1 MIGRIKVNKQSIK
14 IFVFMALLI
23 GISLSQNVPAGISEV
38 SAFPVVPYTVVNW
51 NYTGKPMS
59 PIKVNEGQIAVGNNW
74 TYVCNLKAGAK
85 YHIYF
90 YGQWIDSTPLVDKT
104 DYDIYVYNPFGQ
116 LESMHTE
123 SAGLPEHLG
132 TAVNEPFFIPDYSGN
147 YSILVKND
155 GKESKGAKGGTLMII
170 EHLECNQWY
179 EVHMQGKDTD
189 NDPAVDTYWAY
200 EFTTTSGHVEVPV
213 VVPDSP
219 ESILDMYEAQ
229 LYLMANPSEGTGTIL
244 NGVPLPWEPGL
255 YGNATSSGSATYGGY
270 RLDAEGFYH
279 ANASASCEYYGQ
291 DMLVNYSSGL
301 AYNPSRL
308 LLYHLALI
316 AEEGE
321 GTIRFMFKTDFN
333 SPTLNITN
341 PIDRASSDEDVD
353 VTASAVDNESGLES
367 VTLNYTV
374 NNWVNWTAVEMAP
387 SVDDTF
393 MATISRQLGGKTVKY
408 RVTAVDVAGNTVTK
422 ESSYTV
428 KITSYLYIALSKTV
442 LQGGGTTQV
451 VGWLS
456 RGLASVTLDF
466 VWQSTHTLRTV
477 QAGLNGSFTYEFAP
491 DKVGTWTVSASWLGD
506 QEWWEASSESCS
518 FSVQKIST
526 SVTCNV
532 GKTAVNLG
540 EDLDVAGYILPAERN
555 IKVVVSFTKPDG
567 TTVTREVYTG
577 SDGSYELLAF
587 QPNLK
592 GQWQVQA
599 RVAGD
604 EFHQT
609 SSSNTVSFTV
619 SDSWFNEYK
628 IYIIG
633 AGGVAG
639 IVALGV
645 FLFTRSKPEV
655 EEE

>member
-1 MIGRIKVNKQSIK
+1 VVGRIKVNKQSIK

-38 SAFPVVPYTVVNW
+38 AALPIVPYMVGNW
-51 NYTGKPMS
+51 TYIGKPMS
-59 PIKVNEGQIAVGNNW
+59 PIKVNESQIWIDYGVDANW

-90 YGQWIDSTPLVDKT
+90 YGQWIDSAPLVDKT
-104 DYDIYVYNPFGQ
+104 DYDIYIYDPFGQ
-116 LESMHTE
+116 RESMHTE

-132 TAVNEPFFIPDYSGN
+132 TTVNEPFFIPKYSGN

-155 GKESKGAKGGTLMII
+155 GKESKGAKGGTLMVI
-170 EHLECNQWY
+170 EYLECNHGY
-179 EVHMQGKDTD
+179 DIHMQGKVNNRPVD
-189 NDPAVDTYWAY
+189 DTYWAY
-200 EFTTTSGHVEVPV
+200 EFMSFSGKVEVWVEVP
-213 VVPDSP
+213 DT
-219 ESILDMYEAQ
+219 LDMYEVQ
-229 LYLMANPSEGTGTIL
+229 LYLMANPSEGIGTIL

-270 RLDAEGFYH
+270 RLDGEGFYH

-321 GTIRFMFKTDFN
+321 GTIRFMFKTDFTP
-333 SPTLNITN
+333 PTLNITN
-341 PIDRASSDEDVD
+341 PIDRASSDEDVE
-353 VTASAVDNESGLES
+353 VTASAVDSESGLQS

-374 NNWVNWTAVEMAP
+374 NNWANWTAVEMAP
-387 SVDDTF
+387 SADDAF
-393 MATISRQLGGKTVKY
+393 VATIPRQLGGKTVKY
-408 RVTAVDVAGNTVTK
+408 RVAAVDVAGNTMTK
-422 ESSYTV
+422 EISYAV
-428 KITSYLYIALSKTV
+428 KNTSYLYIALSKTV
-442 LQGGGTTQV
+442 LQGGGSTQV

-456 RGLASVTLDF
+456 RGLAGVTLDF
-466 VWQSTHTLRTV
+466 VWQGTHTLRTV

-491 DKVGTWTVSASWLGD
+491 DKAGTWTVSASWLGD
-506 QEWWEASSESCS
+506 QEWWEASSEACS
-518 FSVQKIST
+518 FSVQKFST

-532 GKTAVNLG
+532 GRTAINLG
-540 EDLDVAGYILPAERN
+540 EDLDVAGYVLPAERN
-555 IKVVVSFTKPDG
+555 IKVIVSFTKPDG

-577 SDGSYELLAF
+577 YDGSYELLAF

-599 RVAGD
+599 RIAGD
-604 EFHQT
+604 EFHQP
-609 SSSNTVSFTV
+609 SSSNAVSLAVNDT
-619 SDSWFNEYK
+619 WFNEYK

-645 FLFTRSKPEV
+645 FLFTRGKAEV

>member
-1 MIGRIKVNKQSIK
+1 
-14 IFVFMALLI
+14 MALLLS
-23 GISLSQNVPAGISEV
+23 ISFSQNVPAGISEV
-38 SAFPVVPYTVVNW
+38 SAYPVVPYNVGNW
-51 NYTGKPMS
+51 SYIGKPMS
-59 PIKVNEGQIAVGNNW
+59 PIRVNESQIWAGQGKDANW

-90 YGQWIDSTPLVDKT
+90 YGDWIDSTPLVDKT
-104 DYDIYVYNPFGQ
+104 DYDIYVYNPFGYR
-116 LESMHTE
+116 ESMHTE

-132 TAVNEPFFIPDYSGN
+132 TTVDESFFIPEYSGN
-147 YSILVKND
+147 YSIMVKND
-155 GKESKGAKGGTLMII
+155 GKESKGAKAGTLMII

-179 EVHMQGKDTD
+179 EVHMQGKGAD
-189 NDPAVDTYWAY
+189 NKATVDTYWAY
-200 EFTTTSGHVEVPV
+200 EFTTTSGRVEVPV
-213 VVPDSP
+213 TIPGA
-219 ESILDMYEAQ
+219 LDMYEAQ
-229 LYLMANPSEGTGTIL
+229 LYLMANPSAGVGTIL
-244 NGVPLPWEPGL
+244 NGVPLPWESGL
-255 YGNATSSGSATYGGY
+255 YGNATTSESVTYGGY

-301 AYNPSRL
+301 TNDPSHL

-321 GTIRFMFKTDFN
+321 GNVTFMFKTDFN
-333 SPTLNITN
+333 APTLSITN
-341 PIDRASSDEDVD
+341 PISGANSSEDVE
-353 VTASAVDNESGLES
+353 VTASAVDGESGLES

-374 NNWVNWTAVEMAP
+374 NDWVNWTAVEMA
-387 SVDDTF
+387 SSADDNF
-393 MATISRQLGGKTVKY
+393 VATIPRQPGGTPVKY
-408 RVTAVDVAGNTVTK
+408 RVTAVDVAGNTAVK
-422 ESSYTV
+422 EGSYVV
-428 KITSYLYIALSKTV
+428 KNTSVLYIVLSRTV

-456 RGLASVTLDF
+456 RGQANVTLDF
-466 VWQSTHTLRTV
+466 VYQGAHTIRTV
-477 QAGLNGSFTYEFAP
+477 QAELNGSFTYDFTP
-491 DKVGTWTVSASWLGD
+491 DKAGTWAVSASWSGD
-506 QEWWEASSESCS
+506 EEWWEASSESYS
-518 FSVQKIST
+518 FSVQKLST
-526 SVTCNV
+526 SVTCNA
-532 GKTAVNLG
+532 GHSAINLG
-540 EDLDVAGYILPAERN
+540 EDLDVAGYVLPAERN
-555 IKVVVSFTKPDG
+555 VKVVVSFTKPDG

-599 RVAGD
+599 RVPGD

-609 SSSNTVSFTV
+609 SSSSTATFTV

-633 AGGVAG
+633 AGAVAG
-639 IVALGV
+639 IMAVGV
-645 FLFTRSKPEV
+645 FLFTHSKPEI

>member
-38 SAFPVVPYTVVNW
+38 SAFPVVPYTVVDW
-51 NYTGKPMS
+51 TYIGKPMS
-59 PIKVNEGQIAVGNNW
+59 PIKVNESQIWIDYGVDANW

-90 YGQWIDSTPLVDKT
+90 YGQWIDPTPLVDKT
-104 DYDIYVYNPFGQ
+104 DYDIYIYNPLEK

-132 TAVNEPFFIPDYSGN
+132 TTVSEPFFIPKYSGN

-155 GKESKGAKGGTLMII
+155 GKESRGAKSGTLMVI
-170 EHLECNQWY
+170 EYLECNQWY
-179 EVHMQGKDTD
+179 DVHMQGEVNNEPVDDTC
-189 NDPAVDTYWAY
+189 WAY
-200 EFTTTSGHVEVPV
+200 EFMSFSGKVEVWVEVP
-213 VVPDSP
+213 DT
-219 ESILDMYEAQ
+219 LDMYEAQ
-229 LYLMANPSEGTGTIL
+229 LYLMANPSEGIGTIL

-321 GTIRFMFKTDFN
+321 GNIRFMFKTDFN
-333 SPTLNITN
+333 PPTLNITN
-341 PIDRASSDEDVD
+341 PIDRASSDEDVE
-353 VTASAVDNESGLES
+353 VTACAVDGESGLES

-374 NNWVNWTAVEMAP
+374 NNWANWTAVEMAP

-393 MATISRQLGGKTVKY
+393 VATIPRQLGGKTVKY
-408 RVTAVDVAGNTVTK
+408 RVAAVDVAGNTMTK
-422 ESSYTV
+422 ESSYAV
-428 KITSYLYIALSKTV
+428 KNTSYLYIALSKTV
-442 LQGGGTTQV
+442 LQGGGSTQV

-456 RGLASVTLDF
+456 RGLAGVTLDF
-466 VWQSTHTLRTV
+466 VWQGTHTLRTV
-477 QAGLNGSFTYEFAP
+477 QADLNGSFTYEFAP
-491 DKVGTWTVSASWLGD
+491 DKAGTWTVSASWLGD
-506 QEWWEASSESCS
+506 QEWWEASSEDCS
-518 FSVQKIST
+518 FSVQKLST

-532 GKTAVNLG
+532 GRTAINLG
-540 EDLDVAGYILPAERN
+540 EDLDVAGYVLPTERN

-577 SDGSYELLAF
+577 YDGSYELLAF

-599 RVAGD
+599 RITGD
-604 EFHQT
+604 EFHQP
-609 SSSNTVSFTV
+609 SSSNTVSLAVNDT
-619 SDSWFNEYK
+619 WFNEYK

-633 AGGVAG
+633 AGGAAG

-645 FLFTRSKPEV
+645 FLFTRGKAEV

>member
-1 MIGRIKVNKQSIK
+1 MS
-14 IFVFMALLI
+14 F
-23 GISLSQNVPAGISEV
+23 SQNVPAGISKV
-38 SAFPVVPYTVVNW
+38 SAYPVVPYNVGNW
-51 NYTGKPMS
+51 TYIGKPMS
-59 PIKVNEGQIAVGNNW
+59 PIQVNESQIEIGANW
-74 TYVCNLKAGAK
+74 TYVCNLQAGAK

-90 YGQWIDSTPLVDKT
+90 YGNWIDPTPLADKT
-104 DYDIYVYNPFGQ
+104 DYDIYVYNPSGQ

-132 TAVNEPFFIPDYSGN
+132 TTVDEPFFIPEYSGN
-147 YSILVKND
+147 YSIMVKND
-155 GKESKGAKGGTLMII
+155 GKESRGAKGGTLMVI

-179 EVHMQGKDTD
+179 EVHMQGKDAYD
-189 NDPAVDTYWAY
+189 NPAVDTYWAY
-200 EFTTTSGHVEVPV
+200 EFTTTSGRVEVPV
-213 VVPDSP
+213 TVPDTV
-219 ESILDMYEAQ
+219 DMYEVQ
-229 LYLMANPSEGTGTIL
+229 LYLMANPSEGIGTML
-244 NGVPLPWEPGL
+244 NGVPLPWESGL
-255 YGNATSSGSATYGGY
+255 YGNATSTGSATYGGY

-279 ANASASCEYYGQ
+279 ANASASCEYYGK

-301 AYNPSRL
+301 TYDPSCL

-321 GTIRFMFKTDFN
+321 GTVRFMFKTDFN

-341 PIDRASSDEDVD
+341 PINEASSDEDVE
-353 VTASAVDNESGLES
+353 VTASAVDSESGLES

-374 NNWVNWTAVEMAP
+374 NNWVDWTAVEMTSSADNNF
-387 SVDDTF
+387 V
-393 MATISRQLGGKTVKY
+393 ATIPRQLGGTTVEY
-408 RVTAVDVAGNTVTK
+408 RITAVDVAGNAAT
-422 ESSYTV
+422 EEGSYDV
-428 KITSYLYIALSKTV
+428 KNATRLYISLSKTV
-442 LQGGGTTQV
+442 LQGGDTTQV

-456 RGLASVTLDF
+456 RGQANVTLDF
-466 VWQSTHTLRTV
+466 VYQGTHTLRTV
-477 QAGLNGSFTYEFAP
+477 QTELNGSFAYDFAP
-491 DKVGTWTVSASWLGD
+491 DKAGTWTVSASWLGD
-506 QEWWEASSESCS
+506 QEWWDVSSESCS
-518 FSVQKIST
+518 FSAQKFST
-526 SVTCNV
+526 SVTCNA
-532 GKTAVNLG
+532 GRSAVNLG

-555 IKVVVSFTKPDG
+555 VKVVIYFTKPDG

-577 SDGSYELLAF
+577 SDGSYELLAY

-599 RVAGD
+599 RLAGD

-609 SSSNTVSFTV
+609 SSSNTASFTV

-639 IVALGV
+639 VVALGV

>member
-1 MIGRIKVNKQSIK
+1 VVGRIKVNKQSGK

-23 GISLSQNVPAGISEV
+23 NISLLQNVPAGIKEV
-38 SAFPVVPYTVVNW
+38 AALPVVPYTVVDW
-51 NYTGKPMS
+51 TYIGKPMS
-59 PIKVNEGQIAVGNNW
+59 PIKVNEDQIAIGANW

-85 YHIYF
+85 YHVYF
-90 YGQWIDSTPLVDKT
+90 YGQWIDPTPLVDKT

-132 TAVNEPFFIPDYSGN
+132 TTVDEPFFIPKYSGN

-155 GKESKGAKGGTLMII
+155 VKESRGAKSGTLMVI
-170 EHLECNQWY
+170 EYLECNQWY
-179 EVHMQGKDTD
+179 DVHMQGKVNNEPVD
-189 NDPAVDTYWAY
+189 DTYWAY
-200 EFTTTSGHVEVPV
+200 EFLSSSGKVEVWVEVP
-213 VVPDSP
+213 DT
-219 ESILDMYEAQ
+219 LDMYEAQ
-229 LYLMANPSEGTGTIL
+229 LYLMANPSEGIGTIL

-321 GTIRFMFKTDFN
+321 GNIRFMFKTDFN
-333 SPTLNITN
+333 PPTLNITN
-341 PIDRASSDEDVD
+341 PIDRASSDEDVE
-353 VTASAVDNESGLES
+353 VTACAVDGESGLES

-374 NNWVNWTAVEMAP
+374 NNWANWTAVEMAP

-393 MATISRQLGGKTVKY
+393 VATIPRQLGGKTVKY
-408 RVTAVDVAGNTVTK
+408 RVAAVDVAGNTMTK
-422 ESSYTV
+422 ESSYAV
-428 KITSYLYIALSKTV
+428 KNTSYLYIALSKTV
-442 LQGGGTTQV
+442 LQGGGSTQV

-456 RGLASVTLDF
+456 RGLAGVTLDF
-466 VWQSTHTLRTV
+466 VWQGTHTLRTV
-477 QAGLNGSFTYEFAP
+477 QADLNGSFTYEFAP
-491 DKVGTWTVSASWLGD
+491 DKAGTWTVSASWLGD
-506 QEWWEASSESCS
+506 QEWWEASSEDCS
-518 FSVQKIST
+518 FSVQKLST

-532 GKTAVNLG
+532 GRTAINLG
-540 EDLDVAGYILPAERN
+540 EDLDVAGYVLPTERN

-577 SDGSYELLAF
+577 YDGSYELLAF

-599 RVAGD
+599 RITGD
-604 EFHQT
+604 EFHQP
-609 SSSNTVSFTV
+609 SSSNTVSLAVNDT
-619 SDSWFNEYK
+619 WFNEYK

-633 AGGVAG
+633 AGGAAG

-645 FLFTRSKPEV
+645 FLFTRGKAEV